1 MDPGLRARQMNW
13 EVLKMQVVKGV
24 CPSCHKFKMNVL
36 LGKNTTVKCPLCKA
50 ESNAIK
56 WVQK

>member
-1 MDPGLRARQMNW
+1 
-13 EVLKMQVVKGV
+13 MQVVKGV